1 MVIKVDMDSYIMGLL
16 ATDGSTRVYNRKR
29 DNGISYFSKIELS
42 DKQLIEDLADYL
54 NLELNYRK
62 RVIAN
67 KEREYWSVGIPSKLI
82 KDDGKYLV
90 KGRPDIKKWYDMCE
104 DKNSFI
110 RGMFDGDGCVSHHP
124 YNNKFLRIGVS
135 LNSNSPDLLDIWDE
149 YCHQNNITLSKYYD
163 KRGSG
168 SWYISINSKED
179 VFKLYTLIYKNR
191 PNLYLK
197 RKYDIFIKNGY
208 PLMETLM

>member
-90 KGRPDIKKWYDMCE
+90 KGRPDIKKM
-104 DKNSFI
+104 
-110 RGMFDGDGCVSHHP
+110 V
-124 YNNKFLRIGVS
+124 
-135 LNSNSPDLLDIWDE
+135 
-149 YCHQNNITLSKYYD
+149 
-163 KRGSG
+163 
-168 SWYISINSKED
+168 
-179 VFKLYTLIYKNR
+179 
-191 PNLYLK
+191 
-197 RKYDIFIKNGY
+197 
-208 PLMETLM
+208 